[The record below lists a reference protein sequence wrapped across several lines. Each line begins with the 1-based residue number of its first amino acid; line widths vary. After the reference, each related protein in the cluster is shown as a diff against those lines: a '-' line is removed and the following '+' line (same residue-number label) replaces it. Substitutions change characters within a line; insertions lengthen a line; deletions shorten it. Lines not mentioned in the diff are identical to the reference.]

1 MESDR
6 PGHFFLAKIIWHNF
20 SILIYINRVMK
31 KEKPSNDIKPDL
43 KHDTMEFSAA
53 TEGEDK
59 LDTDDAGYEEE
70 GITEEE
76 LDAIDDAD
84 ENEAAAL
91 IAEENDF
98 AIDETNLPDED
109 WTDDLPDTD
118 QEEDN
123 NHQRK

>member
-1 MESDR
+1 
-6 PGHFFLAKIIWHNF
+6 
-20 SILIYINRVMK
+20 MK
-31 KEKPSNDIKPDL
+31 KEKPTNDIKPDL

-76 LDAIDDAD
+76 LDAMDDAD

>member
-1 MESDR
+1 
-6 PGHFFLAKIIWHNF
+6 
-20 SILIYINRVMK
+20 MK
-31 KEKPSNDIKPDL
+31 KEESTNDIKPDL
-43 KHDTMEFSAA
+43 KHDTMEFSAG

-59 LDTDDAGYEEE
+59 LDTDDAAYEEE

-76 LDAIDDAD
+76 LDAIDDID

-91 IAEENDF
+91 IAEETDF
-98 AIDETNLPDED
+98 AADDTNLPDED

-118 QEEDN
+118 DEEDA